1 MMSLAF
7 DTGRPLLH
15 FPTSR
20 TDASIVFFLE
30 EFHGL
35 RIQDTGADPHTATKP
50 PTRTLAPPRHR
61 PRPPR
66 STQTQQPHTPRVST
80 PGNSSRCLV
89 GRGTRVGPKVRLQAA
104 PLYVSSTLGAGRRP
118 WVGVGCLPQA
128 APDSSVRQ
136 TPQRY
141 SRLAAGA
148 LHKRP
153 DSCKGR
159 RTRHIGRAALSDAS
173 ARRARARKRAP
184 PINRTTRTRRAP
196 PRRRRR
202 ARARTTHHAS
212 RPAEC
217 GSRSRER
224 DLSPALTSGHAEA
237 E

>member
-1 MMSLAF
+1 MGPWLSEERHQVFFSAAAARGPEGTRHSTHTLMARLMASRLFRRSGGGGAS
-7 DTGRPLLH
+7 LH
-15 FPTSR
+15 FFAKISPKLIA
-20 TDASIVFFLE
+20 ASFSFFLE

-173 ARRARARKRAP
+173 ARRARAR
-184 PINRTTRTRRAP
+184 TS
-196 PRRRRR
+196 
-202 ARARTTHHAS
+202 AR
-212 RPAEC
+212 PQ
-217 GSRSRER
+217 
-224 DLSPALTSGHAEA
+224 
-237 E
+237 

>member
-1 MMSLAF
+1 MI
-7 DTGRPLLH
+7 PLPPPAPSVPAGLVGS
-15 FPTSR
+15 PRACS
-20 TDASIVFFLE
+20 FFFFE

-202 ARARTTHHAS
+202 ARAQH
-212 RPAEC
+212 
-217 GSRSRER
+217 
-224 DLSPALTSGHAEA
+224 
-237 E
+237 